1 MAKKYIDA
9 DLLRKEIES
18 RMGDCDANSKNPN
31 QLLWAELAALI
42 PFIDSLQQEQSC
54 EDLKKAAEVRAGRWD
69 NVEVYRKSV
78 SRK

>member
-9 DLLRKEIES
+9 DLLQKEIE
-18 RMGDCDANSKNPN
+18 RRKKVINAIVFNDEYND
-31 QLLWAELAALI
+31 LLAW
-42 PFIDSLQQEQSC
+42 IDSLQQEQSC